1 MLEHAHARAFMTMS
15 GKVGARSRARKRRTH
30 RQTHTHRGNG
40 ACTRARGG
48 GRRERDERWR
58 GAADGGARAADD
70 GAGAVADGARAVASF
85 VVDGDHPPLHPSR
98 RCLYRH
104 IKLFS
109 IRERGLKWRR
119 ATAPGVPPKSH
130 DCARKI
136 YSIFSPLGA
145 WGPSAEHHPLPV
157 IT

>member
-1 MLEHAHARAFMTMS
+1 MLANVAHTDKHTRTAETVRARARVAA
-15 GKVGARSRARKRRTH
+15 VGASAT
-30 RQTHTHRGNG
+30 NG
-40 ACTRARGG
+40 GA
-48 GRRERDERWR
+48 

-70 GAGAVADGARAVASF
+70 GASAVADGARAVASF

-119 ATAPGVPPKSH
+119 ATAPGVPSKSH

-136 YSIFSPLGA
+136 YRNFLNHWALGVLQLSIIF
-145 WGPSAEHHPLPV
+145 
-157 IT
+157 